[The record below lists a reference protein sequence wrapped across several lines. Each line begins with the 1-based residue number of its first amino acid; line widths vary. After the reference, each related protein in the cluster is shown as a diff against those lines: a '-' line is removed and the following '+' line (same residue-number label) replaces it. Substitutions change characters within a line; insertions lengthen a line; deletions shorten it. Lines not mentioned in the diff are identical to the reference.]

1 MGVNAGYSVN
11 IRGRVS
17 VEPSI
22 IINII
27 MIIIMDIDFF
37 HSSWSLISNHF

>member
-1 MGVNAGYSVN
+1 MGVNAGYCVN
-11 IRGRVS
+11 IHGRVS

-37 HSSWSLISNHF
+37 HSS